1 MGATKAQ
8 EVNHWTN
15 DLKDSDH
22 QVASYRLFVQSDL
35 SLTVIFSAIQQL
47 VVSSLVFILKIGTI
61 PFEKFE
67 KQNR

>member
-8 EVNHWTN
+8 EVKHWTN

-35 SLTVIFSAIQQL
+35 SLTVIFSAINNWSFQVWFL
-47 VVSSLVFILKIGTI
+47 F
-61 PFEKFE
+61 
-67 KQNR
+67 